1 MTDPRNPTSDDRYV
15 AFDELADLVNT
26 GQLSM
31 LGAKALWYEVA
42 CRPPD
47 QSTLFEDSKGVSGPV
62 DSEDVVD

>member
-47 QSTLFEDSKGVSGPV
+47 QSTLFAINGYTVLPEAMVKI
-62 DSEDVVD
+62 